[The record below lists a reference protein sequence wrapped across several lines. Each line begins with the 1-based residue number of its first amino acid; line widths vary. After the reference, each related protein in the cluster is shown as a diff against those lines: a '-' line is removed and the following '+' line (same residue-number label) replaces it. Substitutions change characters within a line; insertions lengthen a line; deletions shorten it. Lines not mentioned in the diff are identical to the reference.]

1 MRFVVLSI
9 LAGFIAISTATQAQE
24 FVADE
29 AVARRKFTFDEFE
42 NITKLL
48 HAGKLASHMKCDL
61 KVRTIKEE
69 RTFSTGKKIVD
80 ILELTYYPRGIYAD
94 TKVKVLIS
102 AEGAMYGTKY
112 AANHWSGA
120 GEEVKIEAHDGYDH
134 WLRFIHDGKGGLVF
148 FSLGNRLATYPCM
161 VK

>member
-1 MRFVVLSI
+1 MRFVILSI
-9 LAGFIAISTATQAQE
+9 MAGLIAVSSTQAQE
-24 FVADE
+24 FASDE

-42 NITKLL
+42 SITKLL
-48 HAGKLASHMKCDL
+48 YAGKLAPHMKCDL

-80 ILELTYYPRGIYAD
+80 LLEVVYYPRGIYSD
-94 TKVKVLIS
+94 TKVKVLIPSDS
-102 AEGAMYGTKY
+102 ATYGTKY

-134 WLRFIHDGKGGLVF
+134 WLRFVHDGKGGLVF